1 MRATCLLNSCTGLL
15 RCAQGLGPGCHEAG
29 GRIDVVQKQRNNPK
43 RAIYDGGR
51 TLLLKSTQLNPTTD
65 FEKLPDES
73 DTHLSLIHI

>member
-1 MRATCLLNSCTGLL
+1 M
-15 RCAQGLGPGCHEAG
+15 
-29 GRIDVVQKQRNNPK
+29 VQKQRNNPK

-73 DTHLSLIHI
+73 DTHTHIGYIL